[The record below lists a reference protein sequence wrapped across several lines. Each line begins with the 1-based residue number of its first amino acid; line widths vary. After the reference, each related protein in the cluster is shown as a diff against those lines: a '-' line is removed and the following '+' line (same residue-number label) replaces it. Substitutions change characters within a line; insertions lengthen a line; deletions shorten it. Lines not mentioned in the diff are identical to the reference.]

1 MFSIFII
8 LIGTILIFAYL
19 NYNNTIT
26 AGGFFIYEKVS
37 GNNSN
42 NNGMPSMNGG
52 NGQMQGGPGGNG
64 EEPPEKPDGDNKNT
78 L

>member
-1 MFSIFII
+1 MKDKILTLIIGI
-8 LIGTILIFAYL
+8 LIGAV
-19 NYNNTIT
+19 IT
-26 AGGFFIYEKVS
+26 VGGFFIYEKVS

-64 EEPPEKPDGDNKNT
+64 EEPPEKPDGDNRNT